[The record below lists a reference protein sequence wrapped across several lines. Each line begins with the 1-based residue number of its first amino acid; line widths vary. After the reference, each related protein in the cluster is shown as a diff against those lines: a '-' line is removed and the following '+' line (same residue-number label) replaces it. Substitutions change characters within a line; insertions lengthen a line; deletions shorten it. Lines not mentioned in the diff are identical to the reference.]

1 MYHNAIV
8 WNDNRTMDICQKL
21 ANEHELGK
29 DRWREKTGLPLASYF
44 SMSKIMYLLETIPG
58 LYNDAVN
65 GDALFGTIDT
75 WLIWKLTNGKYCAH
89 FLLTHSLTHS

>member
-1 MYHNAIV
+1 MSLETTCIWNRKTGLLYHNAIV
-8 WNDNRTMDICQKL
+8 WNDTRTMEICQKL
-21 ANEHELGK
+21 SNDHKLGK

-44 SMSKIMYLLETIPG
+44 SMSKIMHLLETIPG

-75 WLIWKLTNGKYCAH
+75 WLIWKLTNG
-89 FLLTHSLTHS
+89 